1 MIRKEMPR
9 NFNFGMAAFGLA
21 IGASVAILAA
31 GATTVV
37 APTSAQA
44 SAKFTAQ
51 TKQPCTRCHMAAK
64 GASADNLLPCQPL
77 ANRNTSGRTVRSTL
91 ATLPSCPSGTLQG
104 K

>member
-1 MIRKEMPR
+1 MIREEMSR

-37 APTSAQA
+37 GPTSAQA
-44 SAKFTAQ
+44 SAKYTAQ

-64 GASADNLLPCQPL
+64 GASADNLTAFGKDFQANDHKLP
-77 ANRNTSGRTVRSTL
+77 
-91 ATLPSCPSGTLQG
+91 
-104 K
+104 KKK

>member
-21 IGASVAILAA
+21 IGVSVAILAA

-64 GASADNLLPCQPL
+64 GASADNLTEFGKEFQANGNKLP
-77 ANRNTSGRTVRSTL
+77 
-91 ATLPSCPSGTLQG
+91 
-104 K
+104 KKK